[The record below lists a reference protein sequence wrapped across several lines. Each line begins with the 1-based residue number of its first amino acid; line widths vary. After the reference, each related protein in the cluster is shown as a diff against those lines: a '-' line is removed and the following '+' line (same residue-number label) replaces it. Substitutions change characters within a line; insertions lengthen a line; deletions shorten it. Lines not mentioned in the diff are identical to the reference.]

1 MEIHLERDDPVE
13 VVTKLKAETDG
24 RLEVAGATLAA
35 PIVQA
40 GLVDEYRIAVACAHR
55 HRRRHPIEYRGLSV
69 DGAARFEGFLVHV
82 AFWLAQS
89 AVVCFK

>member
-1 MEIHLERDDPVE
+1 MPSPCRWTATSPTHAAPKVVFSHTLESVDWNSRLERGDPVE

-40 GLVDEYRIAVACAHR
+40 VWWTSSR
-55 HRRRHPIEYRGLSV
+55 S
-69 DGAARFEGFLVHV
+69 
-82 AFWLAQS
+82 
-89 AVVCFK
+89 